1 MKDVIAN
8 ILHTQPNLTG
18 REIAKILGVEKKE
31 VNSFLDKNQEY
42 FFKDDNFRWS
52 IISSISEIE
61 VPKKVENLI
70 MQHEHEISNF
80 AKNRL
85 IQLLD
90 YVSHQAEDT
99 QKTQYEINGNR
110 FYSYDLKKLRGLKIL
125 NDSDWWFQIER
136 LQLQSMP
143 IPSKQLSLHIHVETE
158 KVPTFNYAS
167 LNKLVSFKRV
177 DHLRLAYFL
186 VANDL
191 ITKIGIIQKLFKEFE
206 NYRNNWELWKQD
218 NDEIKKSIIVYDKL
232 FSWNTAINLG
242 GTGDGEEIVAGFG
255 LVDWVLPTTQK
266 SYSYPL
272 ITIPLEMEI
281 EKNGLIRVGAKD
293 TRANIEMDAILLEDD
308 IPTSGQVKLA
318 LKENLDNGRSLALF
332 EGETYSDLVE
342 AFVANIF
349 SRGTIVEAENR
360 AIPSKNLTVTLTSV
374 LFSRPKRNSILSDD
388 IELLKT
394 RLNDPSVII
403 PEQPLS
409 LVTELSNNINKK
421 ETYSFRGRSGTEGF
435 GSKVEE
441 LYFPLPYNKE
451 QITIVQ
457 NLLTSSGVVVQGPP
471 GTGKTHSIANII
483 CHYLANGKKV
493 LVTAQQSHVLKTVH
507 EKIPDELKPL
517 VVSRIGSSKES
528 KNQLESSID
537 LIVQKITQMNV
548 GEVQRTIEV
557 LKQQVDHNHHE
568 MALIDREIYN
578 FAEKHYQNIE
588 VDGNKKL
595 PMDIVKTVLES
606 RASYEWFTDQLTLE
620 NKDQFPF
627 SQIELIQ
634 LRDSRKKIGTDLPF
648 INYGS
653 LPVPERLLDSTSL
666 KKLSEFLKEKDE
678 IEEFLKKNDKH
689 SFKEITS
696 EVEINEL
703 RDWLKIYLEDLN
715 LVLDHAEPWL
725 LSYFKKINSEDKGM
739 ELDIYTNL
747 IQEVQPLVEYR
758 KSLLTDPIEL
768 NFEIQPNSKEYQAV
782 QRAVDIGKPFNW
794 YHFGTAELQELFK
807 SIKVSGKYPDTSD
820 EWKRVKEYIDRRQ
833 TLNVFMSKW
842 NSIAAQLDI
851 PLIEL
856 NNRGID
862 EILKEFTQLIIRT
875 QKCLDLKNK
884 YLDVFSA
891 NYLKVFSRA
900 KSFDF
905 YGLPKN
911 IDDLIQL
918 LGQKLKIF
926 NLEVYQ
932 QQLADQI
939 LYLSEFDNKIS
950 NQLKK
955 IVSQVDS
962 DSLYENELREYADLL
977 KKLAHLKDL
986 TEDFDRVKLASIKLS
1001 QTNAVI
1007 LSKDI
1012 LEIPYAQEIEDPIL
1026 RNTLVEA
1033 WEWKRLETFVMTISN
1048 TSRIENLYE
1057 RRRIHEKNLSQNY
1070 AQLAANKTWLALKE
1084 NASDK
1089 ILVALQRYKIAVQ
1102 HYGKGT
1108 GKNAPRYRK
1117 DAQAALKEATAAIP
1131 CWVMSHLQV
1140 SESMPAELGLFDLV
1154 IVDEASQSSI
1164 DVLPVLMRAKKLLVV
1179 GDNKQVSPSNVGL
1192 ASAQIDVLRNRYLH
1206 GQPHAAY
1213 LTPDMSLYDMAS
1225 SIYESSVM
1233 LLEHF
1238 RCHPAI
1244 ISYSNKNFYGNRIK
1258 PMRLS
1263 KKSEQLS
1270 PALVAIYTP
1279 QGYRESKNSKHI
1291 NRIEAKAI
1299 IEEMKL
1305 LLKDERYAN
1314 RSIGVISLLGPAQ
1327 AEFIQ
1332 SEALNEFGA
1341 GALTQVQF
1349 ACGDASAFQG
1359 AERDIIFLSMVAD
1372 PQNCHALSRSDHE
1385 QRFNVAASRA
1395 RERMY
1400 LVHSVSGDHISPKDL
1415 RLNLLNHFYD
1425 LQEDQ
1430 KASFEAKL
1438 ELCESEFEK
1447 SVFMVLHK
1455 MGYTVTP
1462 QVKVGSYRIDLV
1474 VESDGDQRLAVEC
1487 DGDSYHGPEQWHD
1500 DMIRQRALE
1509 RAGWTF
1515 WRCFA
1520 SSWSIERENMVQ
1532 SLIEK
1537 LNAMSIKPTNH
1548 ASSLIQDVEQRVWV
1562 NKEPEENVIQ
1572 KVQQDLFILN

>member
-1 MKDVIAN
+1 MSCCIR
-8 ILHTQPNLTG
+8 P
-18 REIAKILGVEKKE
+18 
-31 VNSFLDKNQEY
+31 
-42 FFKDDNFRWS
+42 
-52 IISSISEIE
+52 
-61 VPKKVENLI
+61 
-70 MQHEHEISNF
+70 
-80 AKNRL
+80 
-85 IQLLD
+85 
-90 YVSHQAEDT
+90 
-99 QKTQYEINGNR
+99 
-110 FYSYDLKKLRGLKIL
+110 
-125 NDSDWWFQIER
+125 
-136 LQLQSMP
+136 LQ
-143 IPSKQLSLHIHVETE
+143 
-158 KVPTFNYAS
+158 
-167 LNKLVSFKRV
+167 
-177 DHLRLAYFL
+177 
-186 VANDL
+186 
-191 ITKIGIIQKLFKEFE
+191 
-206 NYRNNWELWKQD
+206 
-218 NDEIKKSIIVYDKL
+218 
-232 FSWNTAINLG
+232 
-242 GTGDGEEIVAGFG
+242 
-255 LVDWVLPTTQK
+255 
-266 SYSYPL
+266 
-272 ITIPLEMEI
+272 
-281 EKNGLIRVGAKD
+281 
-293 TRANIEMDAILLEDD
+293 
-308 IPTSGQVKLA
+308 
-318 LKENLDNGRSLALF
+318 
-332 EGETYSDLVE
+332 
-342 AFVANIF
+342 
-349 SRGTIVEAENR
+349 
-360 AIPSKNLTVTLTSV
+360 
-374 LFSRPKRNSILSDD
+374 
-388 IELLKT
+388 
-394 RLNDPSVII
+394 
-403 PEQPLS
+403 
-409 LVTELSNNINKK
+409 
-421 ETYSFRGRSGTEGF
+421 
-435 GSKVEE
+435 
-441 LYFPLPYNKE
+441 
-451 QITIVQ
+451 
-457 NLLTSSGVVVQGPP
+457 
-471 GTGKTHSIANII
+471 
-483 CHYLANGKKV
+483 
-493 LVTAQQSHVLKTVH
+493 
-507 EKIPDELKPL
+507 
-517 VVSRIGSSKES
+517 
-528 KNQLESSID
+528 
-537 LIVQKITQMNV
+537 
-548 GEVQRTIEV
+548 
-557 LKQQVDHNHHE
+557 
-568 MALIDREIYN
+568 
-578 FAEKHYQNIE
+578 
-588 VDGNKKL
+588 
-595 PMDIVKTVLES
+595 DIVKTVLES

-620 NKDQFPF
+620 NKDLFPF

-648 INYGS
+648 INYGP

-666 KKLSEFLKEKDE
+666 KKLGEFLKEKDE
-678 IEEFLKKNDKH
+678 IEEILKKNDQH
-689 SFKEITS
+689 RFKVITS
-696 EVEINEL
+696 EVEINGL

-715 LVLDHAEPWL
+715 LVLGHSEPWL
-725 LSYFKKINSEDKGM
+725 LSYFKKINSEDKDM

-747 IQEVQPLVEYR
+747 IQEVQPLLEYR
-758 KSLLTDPIEL
+758 KSLLTDPIDL
-768 NFEIQPNSKEYQAV
+768 NFEIHLNSKEYEAV
-782 QRAVDIGKPFNW
+782 QRAADTGKPFNW
-794 YHFGTAELQELFK
+794 YHLGTAELKELFK
-807 SIKVSGKYPDTSD
+807 TIKVAGKYPDTAD
-820 EWKRVKEYIDRRQ
+820 EWKRVKKYIDKRQ
-833 TLNVFMSKW
+833 TLSVVMRKW

-862 EILKEFTQLIIRT
+862 EILKEFTQLITRT

-884 YLDVFSA
+884 YLDVFNT
-891 NYLKVFSRA
+891 NYLKIFSRA

-905 YGLPKN
+905 YGLSKN

-926 NLEVYQ
+926 NLEIYQ
-932 QQLADQI
+932 QQLSDQI
-939 LYLSEFDNKIS
+939 FYLSEFDNKIS
-950 NQLKK
+950 NRLHK
-955 IVSQVDS
+955 IVSQVNS
-962 DSLYENELREYADLL
+962 DSLSENELREYADILN
-977 KKLAHLKDL
+977 KLAYLENL
-986 TEDFDRVKLASIKLS
+986 TNDFKRVKSASTKFG
-1001 QTNAVI
+1001 QTNALI

-1012 LEIPYAQEIEDPIL
+1012 LEIPYAEEIEDPIL
-1026 RNTLVEA
+1026 RNTLLEA

-1048 TSRIENLYE
+1048 TSRIENLYD

-1117 DAQAALKEATAAIP
+1117 DAQVALKEATAAIP

-1305 LLKDERYAN
+1305 LLKDERYVN

-1341 GALTQVQF
+1341 GMLTQVQF

-1372 PQNCHALSRSDHE
+1372 PENCHALSRSDHE

-1400 LVHSVSGDHISPKDL
+1400 LVHSVNRDHISSKDL

-1430 KASFEAKL
+1430 KASFEEKL

-1447 SVFMVLHK
+1447 SVFTVLHE

-1462 QVKVGSYRIDLV
+1462 QIKVGSYRIDLV

-1500 DMIRQRALE
+1500 DMTRQRALE

-1520 SSWSIERENMVQ
+1520 SSWSIERENMIM
-1532 SLIEK
+1532 SLKEK
-1537 LNAMSIKPTNH
+1537 LDAMGIKPTH
-1548 ASSLIQDVEQRVWV
+1548 GMSSLTQDVEHKVWV
-1562 NKEPEENVIQ
+1562 DDESEMSAESDIEK
-1572 KVQQDLFILN
+1572 DLLIV

>member
-1 MKDVIAN
+1 MNHMKDLITA
-8 ILHTQPNLTG
+8 ILVKQPKLTA
-18 REIAKILGVEKKE
+18 REIAKTLGIEKKE
-31 VNSFLDKNQEY
+31 VNAFLYQNQDIFSQDEAFCWSLAIIPSVKKLERPMMNSELELNDIVKN
-42 FFKDDNFRWS
+42 K
-52 IISSISEIE
+52 
-61 VPKKVENLI
+61 
-70 MQHEHEISNF
+70 
-80 AKNRL
+80 L

-99 QKTQYEINGNR
+99 QKIQYEMSGNR
-110 FYSYDLKKLRGLKIL
+110 FYSHDLEKLRGLKIL
-125 NDSDWWFQIER
+125 NDDDWWFQIER

-143 IPSKQLSLHIHVETE
+143 KPSEILSSYIHVDAE
-158 KVPTFNYAS
+158 KEPTVNFSS
-167 LNKLVSFKRV
+167 LNKIVSFKKV
-177 DHLRLAYFL
+177 HQFRLLYSS
-186 VANDL
+186 VACDL
-191 ITKIGIIQKLFKEFE
+191 ITKIDILQELFKEFE
-206 NYRNNWELWKQD
+206 SYQNIWEDWKQN
-218 NDEIKKSIIVYDKL
+218 NDEIKKSIAVYDKL

-272 ITIPLEMEI
+272 MTIPLEMEI

-308 IPTSGQVKLA
+308 LPTSGQVKLA
-318 LKENLDNGRSLALF
+318 LKENLNNGRSLRLF
-332 EGETYSDLVE
+332 EGETYSDLVD

-349 SRGTIVEAENR
+349 SKGAIVEVENR
-360 AIPSKNLTVTLTSV
+360 AIPSKSLAVTLTSV

-394 RLNDPSVII
+394 KLNDPSVAI

-409 LVTELSNNINKK
+409 LVTELKSDINQK

-548 GEVQRTIEV
+548 AEVRKTIEV
-557 LKQQVDHNHHE
+557 LKHQIDHNHHE

-620 NKDQFPF
+620 EKDQFPF

-634 LRDSRKKIGTDLPF
+634 LRDSRKKIGTNLPY
-648 INYGS
+648 INYGP
-653 LPVPERLLDSTSL
+653 LPAPEKLLDSASL

-678 IEEFLKKNDKH
+678 IEEFLKQNDLH
-689 SFKEITS
+689 NFKETIS
-696 EVEINEL
+696 ESEINEL

-715 LVLDHAEPWL
+715 FVLDHSEPWL
-725 LSYFKKINSEDKGM
+725 LSYFKKINAEDKAM
-739 ELDIYTNL
+739 ELDIYSNL
-747 IQEVQPLVEYR
+747 IQEVQPLLEYR
-758 KSLLTDPIEL
+758 KTLLIDPIEL

-782 QRAVDIGKPFNW
+782 QRAVDTGKPFNW
-794 YHFGTAELQELFK
+794 YHFGTAELQDLFK

-820 EWKRVKEYIDRRQ
+820 EWKRLKEYLDRKQ
-833 TLNVFMSKW
+833 TLNIFMSKW

-856 NNRGID
+856 NNRNID
-862 EILKEFTQLIIRT
+862 EILKEFTQLISRT

-884 YLDVFSA
+884 YLDQFNA
-891 NYLKVFSRA
+891 NYLKVFKRA

-939 LYLSEFDNKIS
+939 LYLSEFGNKIS
-950 NQLKK
+950 NQLQK
-955 IVSQVDS
+955 IVSQIDS
-962 DSLYENELREYADLL
+962 NSLHEIEFGEYADLL
-977 KKLAHLKDL
+977 KKLSHLKDL
-986 TEDFDRVKLASIKLS
+986 TEDFERVKSASIRLS
-1001 QTNAVI
+1001 KTNALIV
-1007 LSKDI
+1007 SKDI
-1012 LEIPYAQEIEDPIL
+1012 LEIPYAEEIEDPVL
-1026 RNTLVEA
+1026 RNTLLGA
-1033 WEWKRLETFVMTISN
+1033 WEWKRLEIFVMAISN
-1048 TSRIENLYE
+1048 TGQIENLYE

-1117 DAQAALKEATAAIP
+1117 DAQVALKEATAAIP

-1305 LLKDERYAN
+1305 LLKDERYTN

-1341 GALTQVQF
+1341 GTLTQVQF

-1400 LVHSVSGDHISPKDL
+1400 LVHSVSRDHISPKDL

-1438 ELCESEFEK
+1438 DLCESEFEK
-1447 SVFMVLHK
+1447 SVFTTLHE

-1462 QVKVGSYRIDLV
+1462 QIKVGSYRIDLV

-1500 DMIRQRALE
+1500 DMTRQRALE

-1520 SSWSIERENMVQ
+1520 SSWSIERENMIM
-1532 SLIEK
+1532 SLKEK
-1537 LNAMSIKPTNH
+1537 LDAMGIKPTH
-1548 ASSLIQDVEQRVWV
+1548 GMSSLIQDVEHKVWV
-1562 NKEPEENVIQ
+1562 DDESEMSAESDIDK
-1572 KVQQDLFILN
+1572 DLLIV